1 MPETTSVDR
10 TLSKPLTAR
19 PSRDEVVQL
28 RPVVDTGTSQHV
40 VIDPSILY
48 LGTPV
53 LLVSTCNAD
62 GSANLA
68 PISSS
73 WFLGTVGVLG
83 LSTRSHT
90 IENLRRTGEA
100 VLNYPSVDLV
110 DAVDRLAATT
120 GSSPLPAY
128 KEAMGFESVGDKF
141 GRAGLTQQASDLVG
155 PPRVLEAAIQLEVRV
170 LGIHDVGAPHEYSA
184 AISVQV
190 VRAHVADSIRKPG
203 HRHHIDPDRWR
214 PLIMNFLEFY
224 GLGAQVHRSRLAEV
238 F

>member
-1 MPETTSVDR
+1 MTTFLDR
-10 TLSKPLTAR
+10 DRRADAHDAH
-19 PSRDEVVQL
+19 DE
-28 RPVVDTGTSQHV
+28 HV

-53 LLVSTCNAD
+53 LLISTTNAD

-83 LSTRSHT
+83 LGTRSHT
-90 IENLRRTGEA
+90 MANLRRTGEA
-100 VLNYPSVDLV
+100 VLNFPSVDLV

-120 GSSPLPAY
+120 GSDPLPAY
-128 KEAMGFESVGDKF
+128 KRAMGFETVTDKF
-141 GRAGLTQQASDLVG
+141 GRAGLTAQPADVVA
-155 PPRVLEAAIQLEVRV
+155 PPRVREAPIQLEVRV
-170 LGIHDVGAPHEYSA
+170 LAITDVGDPDEHSA
-184 AISVQV
+184 AVSVQV
-190 VRAHVADSIRKPG
+190 VRTHVAESVRKPG
-203 HRHHIDPDRWR
+203 HRHHVDPDRWR

-224 GLGAQVHRSRLAEV
+224 GLGERIHPSRLARV

>member
-1 MPETTSVDR
+1 VSTCTDIDQTVPETTVASG
-10 TLSKPLTAR
+10 P
-19 PSRDEVVQL
+19 DE
-28 RPVVDTGTSQHV
+28 HV

-53 LLVSTCNAD
+53 LLVSTTNVD

-73 WFLGTVGVLG
+73 WFLGSVGVLG
-83 LSTRSHT
+83 IGNRSHT
-90 IENLRRTGEA
+90 MQNLRRTGEA
-100 VLNYPSVDLV
+100 VLNFPSVDLV

-120 GSSPLPAY
+120 GSYPMPAY
-128 KEAMGFESVGDKF
+128 KTAMGFAWVKDKF
-141 GRAGLTQQASDLVG
+141 ARAELTAQASDLVA
-155 PPRVLEAAIQLEVRV
+155 PPRVLEAPIQLEVRV
-170 LGIHDVGAPHEYSA
+170 LSINLVGDPAEQSA
-184 AISVQV
+184 AVSVQV
-190 VRAHVADSIRKPG
+190 VRTHVAESIRKPG

-224 GLGAQVHRSRLAEV
+224 GLGEQVHPSRLAEV

>member
-1 MPETTSVDR
+1 VSTCTDIEQIAPETDDFTMPDDF
-10 TLSKPLTAR
+10 PM
-19 PSRDEVVQL
+19 PDE
-28 RPVVDTGTSQHV
+28 HV

-53 LLVSTCNAD
+53 LLISTSNVD

-83 LSTRSHT
+83 IGTLGHT
-90 IENLRRTGEA
+90 IQNLRRTGEA
-100 VLNYPSVDLV
+100 VLNFPSVGLV

-120 GSSPLPAY
+120 GSDPMPAY
-128 KEAMGFESVGDKF
+128 KRAMGFESVKDKF
-141 GRAGLTQQASDLVG
+141 ARAGLTAQPSDLVA
-155 PPRVLEAAIQLEVRV
+155 PPRVLEAPIQLEARV
-170 LGIHDVGAPHEYSA
+170 LGIHQAGDPDEQSSA
-184 AISVQV
+184 VTVQV
-190 VRAHVADSIRKPG
+190 VRTHIAESIRKPG
-203 HRHHIDPDRWR
+203 HRHHIDPERWR

-224 GLGAQVHRSRLAEV
+224 GLGQQVHPSRLAKV

>member
-1 MPETTSVDR
+1 LFTNTGNDLMAWEGTAEAGAELAPVRTAPPAVAQDR
-10 TLSKPLTAR
+10 EASA
-19 PSRDEVVQL
+19 E
-28 RPVVDTGTSQHV
+28 HV

-53 LLVSTCNAD
+53 LLISTRNAD

-83 LSTRSHT
+83 IGTRSHT

-100 VLNYPSVDLV
+100 VLNFPSVDLV

-128 KEAMGFESVGDKF
+128 KQAMGFETVKDKF
-141 GRAGLTQQASDLVG
+141 GRAGLTEQPSDLVA
-155 PPRVLEAAIQLEVRV
+155 PPRVREAPLQLEARV
-170 LGIHDVGAPHEYSA
+170 LAISGVGDPEENSA
-184 AISVQV
+184 AVSVQV
-190 VRAHVADSIRKPG
+190 VRTHVAEAIRKPG
-203 HRHHIDPDRWR
+203 HRTTSTPTA
-214 PLIMNFLEFY
+214 
-224 GLGAQVHRSRLAEV
+224 GARCS
-238 F
+238 